1 MALLDGDVSVQQ
13 FHDDRWKAPEVL
25 ALAAKVIVRVGESLV
40 SKMPKGHGASVEV
53 RLTNGQV
60 LKESVEIPDGDAAR
74 PLAPPALEHKFRQ
87 FAEPVLGAAG
97 SGRGQRYSS
106 ADRSTAGADIRAGGS
121 QFRYSTHRR
130 ELPQG

>member
-1 MALLDGDVSVQQ
+1 
-13 FHDDRWKAPEVL
+13 
-25 ALAAKVIVRVGESLV
+25 V

-97 SGRGQRYSS
+97 SGNVI
-106 ADRSTAGADIRAGGS
+106 ALVDHLEEVKDIRALTEAL
-121 QFRYSTHRR
+121 RVRT
-130 ELPQG
+130 